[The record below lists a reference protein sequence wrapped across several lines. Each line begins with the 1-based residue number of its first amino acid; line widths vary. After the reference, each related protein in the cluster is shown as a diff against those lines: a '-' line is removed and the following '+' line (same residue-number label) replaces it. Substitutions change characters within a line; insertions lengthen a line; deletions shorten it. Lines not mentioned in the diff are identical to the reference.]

1 MDNNNT
7 IEQWIDKLSQLT
19 PHGGNIN
26 FALLGEGVEE
36 EIKTQFAEIDTYLR
50 DNVDSANVDQEEHF
64 EKFLIVSDKIT
75 QLRDQIKNTK
85 CTLGLTVLEIRTIEK
100 LLRQKVKYNNV
111 SVFYGI
117 HLKRNLLD
125 TLPNVSKNAN
135 QFDVHN
141 IDITF
146 SNSMALYHVFETVEM
161 SGLDT
166 ETYAFGNIL
175 YNLSEVSK
183 IYKHYDELTNSLDN
197 VIGLWNK
204 GINPF
209 NSPSEQQESPLE
221 ISE

>member
-1 MDNNNT
+1 MDKNNT

-26 FALLGEGVEE
+26 FSLLGEGVEE
-36 EIKTQFAEIDTYLR
+36 TIKTQFEEIDTYLKE
-50 DNVDSANVDQEEHF
+50 NVDSAHGNEDEHF
-64 EKFLIVSDKIT
+64 ERFLTVSDKIT
-75 QLRDQIKNTK
+75 QLRNDIKNTR
-85 CTLGLTVLEIRTIEK
+85 CNLGLTVLEIRTIEK

-125 TLPNVSKNAN
+125 TLPSVSKNAN
-135 QFDVHN
+135 QFDVHE
-141 IDITF
+141 IEITF
-146 SNSMALYHVFETVEM
+146 SNSMALYHVFETVELT
-161 SGLDT
+161 GLAN

-209 NSPSEQQESPLE
+209 KDPSQQEPTLE